1 VGVLTGLLKPQAINM
16 TAIKKCFGAG
26 ILAAILV
33 LFGWQLIFKI
43 VTSHKDADRRPAHR
57 PVAVEVAAVQQ
68 SAIHDTGVFTGS
80 LLPTS
85 RFVLAPK
92 IAGRLEKILV
102 NIGDEVKPGQLVAV
116 LDDEEYR
123 QQVSQAGAELEVTRA
138 ALEEVR
144 GTLETSRREFE
155 RTVELRK
162 RKIAS
167 ESQLDAAE
175 SDYNAL
181 RARLRLALAQVEQK
195 EAALRIAE
203 VRLRYTRIEV
213 PEGNGG
219 IRVVGER
226 FVDEGAL
233 LAPNTPIVSVLDITR
248 LNAVI
253 HVIERDYAKIKPGLE
268 AIISTDAFPRET
280 FSGRVSRIAPLL
292 KERSR
297 QARVEIEIFNES
309 MQLKPG
315 MFVRTQIQYAVR
327 EKATVV
333 PVSALVTRN
342 GAQGVFLADRQSH
355 TARFVPV
362 TLGITTRDRAEVLD
376 PPLTGDVVTLGI
388 HLVVDGAPITIP
400 EPREQ
405 AASLG
410 EQT

>member
-1 VGVLTGLLKPQAINM
+1 M

-43 VTSHKDADRRPAHR
+43 VTSHKDADRRP
-57 PVAVEVAAVQQ
+57 VAVEVAAVQQ
-68 SAIHDTGVFTGS
+68 GHPLTCGGVY
-80 LLPTS
+80 
-85 RFVLAPK
+85 RFAAANDPVR
-92 IAGRLEKILV
+92 AGAQNRGAARKDPGEYRRRV
-102 NIGDEVKPGQLVAV
+102 EPGQLVAV

-123 QQVSQAGAELEVTRA
+123 QQVSQAGAELEVARA

-181 RARLRLALAQVEQK
+181 RARLRVALAQVEQK

-203 VRLRYTRIEV
+203 VRLRYTRIQV

-253 HVIERDYAKIKPGLE
+253 HVIERDYAKIQTGPGGHHHHRRL
-268 AIISTDAFPRET
+268 SPRNL
-280 FSGRVSRIAPLL
+280 FRARQPASRPC
-292 KERSR
+292 
-297 QARVEIEIFNES
+297 
-309 MQLKPG
+309 
-315 MFVRTQIQYAVR
+315 
-327 EKATVV
+327 
-333 PVSALVTRN
+333 
-342 GAQGVFLADRQSH
+342 
-355 TARFVPV
+355 
-362 TLGITTRDRAEVLD
+362 
-376 PPLTGDVVTLGI
+376 
-388 HLVVDGAPITIP
+388 
-400 EPREQ
+400 
-405 AASLG
+405 
-410 EQT
+410 